1 MKREIE
7 IAAAV
12 ACGVLLAFG
21 AGYIWDCRRAG
32 GDVDP
37 CWNTG
42 EKTVTRALD
51 ILLGATGGFAV
62 GYWTLNPGLRKED
75 REDFGVPNQGDKTD
89 RPLALQEPGE
99 PEPHPLSRPARN
111 SHDH

>member
-12 ACGVLLAFG
+12 ACGVLLVFG
-21 AGYIWDCRRAG
+21 FGYIWDCRRSG
-32 GDVDP
+32 GGVDP
-37 CWNTG
+37 CWNAG

-62 GYWTLNPGLRKED
+62 GYWTLNPSLRKDGEESD
-75 REDFGVPNQGDKTD
+75 GDPFLAPGPHEMGEPPAGAH
-89 RPLALQEPGE
+89 PLARTTRGRTSDP
-99 PEPHPLSRPARN
+99 RPR
-111 SHDH
+111 